1 MDFPCWRYH
10 PVHARTGFM
19 FKSQEELDSAGE
31 GWVGTP
37 AAFGVV
43 THPPEKIPG
52 APPPPGFL
60 SPAPVAV
67 EPPAETGPTAE
78 TEPPAEKAV
87 VPSTE
92 ADAKAVVPSVS
103 AQEVKLMNKPELY
116 ALAVDLPGIREAVPA
131 DIETIKK
138 KELLALVLSALPKE

>member
-60 SPAPVAV
+60 SPSPVAV
-67 EPPAETGPTAE
+67 ETTAE

-116 ALAVDLPGIREAVPA
+116 ALAVDLPEIKEVVPA
-131 DIETIKK
+131 DIEAIKK

>member
-52 APPPPGFL
+52 APPPPGVV

-67 EPPAETGPTAE
+67 ETTAE
-78 TEPPAEKAV
+78 TEPPPPEETEPTAETEKPL
-87 VPSTE
+87 PS
-92 ADAKAVVPSVS
+92 AK
-103 AQEVKLMNKPELY
+103 EVKLMNKPELY